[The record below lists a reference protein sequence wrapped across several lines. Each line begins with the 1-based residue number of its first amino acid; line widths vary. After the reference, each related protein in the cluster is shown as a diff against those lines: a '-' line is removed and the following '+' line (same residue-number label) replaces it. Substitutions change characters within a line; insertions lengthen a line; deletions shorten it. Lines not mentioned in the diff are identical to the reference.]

1 MKDQGLDFCCFDP
14 IGDVLSH
21 LCAPWNN
28 TSYSSKYRL
37 HYVACLRELL
47 AIGWPSDTVLGP
59 AQTDADWLFTHP
71 VMDT

>member
-14 IGDVLSH
+14 IGGVLSH

-28 TSYSSKYRL
+28 TSYSSKYGL
-37 HYVACLRELL
+37 HYVACLQELL
-47 AIGWPSDTVLGP
+47 AFGWPSDTVLGP